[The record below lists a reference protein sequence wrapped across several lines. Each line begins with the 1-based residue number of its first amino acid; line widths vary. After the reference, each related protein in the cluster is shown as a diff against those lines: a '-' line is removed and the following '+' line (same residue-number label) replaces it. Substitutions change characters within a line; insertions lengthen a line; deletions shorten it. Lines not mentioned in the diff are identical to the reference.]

1 MIFKVTST
9 AYKTEKARQTK
20 PMTFSFKIAVA
31 PFGGGPGG
39 CLALSRPGWNT
50 VSTFRALPA
59 EAAAGRLA
67 AGPIRVVVSGPEPAS
82 SATSGAAEKG

>member
-1 MIFKVTST
+1 M
-9 AYKTEKARQTK
+9 EKSRQTK

-59 EAAAGRLA
+59 EAAAGRQA
-67 AGPIRVVVSGPEPAS
+67 AGPTGVVVSGPEPAS